1 MDYSKYMSQGG
12 SKSGGGQGGD
22 YSQYMDYSK
31 YMSQGGDSKTDK
43 GDGKGGGKGGD
54 YSQYLDYSKYMS
66 QGGSKNGGGQGGAD
80 SQYIDYSKY
89 MPQGGSKNGKQ
100 DKVDGKS
107 GGKGGDYSQYMDYSK
122 YMSQGGSKSGGGQ
135 GGDYSQYMD
144 YSKYMSQGGG
154 KGGAKDGG
162 DAEKISKGA
171 FVRKVSGAPVHDKK
185 RVTKDKSNADD
196 IAKDAPSQKVPSE
209 IALSSRT
216 QTWITSR
223 AWLFLSAVLPS
234 AGLIILFGAMG
245 FSRLVR
251 KANDEELGTCYHL
264 AV

>member
-1 MDYSKYMSQGG
+1 
-12 SKSGGGQGGD
+12 
-22 YSQYMDYSK
+22 
-31 YMSQGGDSKTDK
+31 
-43 GDGKGGGKGGD
+43 
-54 YSQYLDYSKYMS
+54 MS

-122 YMSQGGSKSGGGQ
+122 YMSQGG
-135 GGDYSQYMD
+135 D
-144 YSKYMSQGGG
+144 

-162 DAEKISKGA
+162 DADKISKGA

-185 RVTKDKSNADD
+185 RVTMDKSNADD
-196 IAKDAPSQKVPSE
+196 IAKDAPSKKAPSE